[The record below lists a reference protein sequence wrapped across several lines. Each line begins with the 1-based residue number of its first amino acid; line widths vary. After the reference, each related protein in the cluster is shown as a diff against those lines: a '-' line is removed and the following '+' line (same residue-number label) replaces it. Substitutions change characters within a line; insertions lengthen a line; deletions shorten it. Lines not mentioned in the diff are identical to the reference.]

1 MSEYLVFE
9 KKRMSLSPRLEKRLE
24 NIKNKTGESYEDI
37 INRILDEHG
46 EQEILESINYLDR
59 YKKKQGK
66 WIEKTRK
73 GKYIGI
79 YENNKKI
86 DEWKEYDNMGKL
98 LTIQKYRRLEIYLEN
113 S

>member
-59 YKKKQGK
+59 YKKSKENGLKKQ
-66 WIEKTRK
+66 ER
-73 GKYIGI
+73 
-79 YENNKKI
+79 ENI
-86 DEWKEYDNMGKL
+86 
-98 LTIQKYRRLEIYLEN
+98 
-113 S
+113 